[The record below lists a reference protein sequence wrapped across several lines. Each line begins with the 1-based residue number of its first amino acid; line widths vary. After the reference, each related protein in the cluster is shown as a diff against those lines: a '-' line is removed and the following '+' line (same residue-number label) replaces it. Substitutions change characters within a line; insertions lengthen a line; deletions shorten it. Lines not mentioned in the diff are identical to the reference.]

1 VSGNGNGNRLA
12 AEFPILAEE
21 VGGRPLVYLDSAA
34 TTQKPRQVI
43 AAVSAFY
50 EEANSNVHRGIH
62 LLSERATERFEG
74 AREKVRAF
82 INASEAREVVFVR
95 GTTEAINLVAGSF
108 GRDRIDPGDEIVIT
122 HMEHH
127 SNIVPWQLLCE
138 QTGAVLKV
146 APISDEGEVL
156 MDAYAD
162 LVGPRTKL
170 VSIVHVSN
178 SLGTVNPVVEMTS
191 IAHDA
196 GALVLLDGAQAIAHR
211 DIDVQALDCDFFA
224 FSGHKLYGPTGIGV
238 LYGKAEILESMAPYQ
253 GGGEMIL
260 SVSFEGTTYNHI
272 PGRFEAGTPNVAGAV
287 GLGAAVDFMMGLDRE
302 ALRADEQD
310 LLAYAADG
318 MASVPGLRIVGSPK
332 EKSGAHSFVI
342 EGIHPH
348 DIGTVLDSEGVAV
361 RTGHHCTQPL
371 MERLGLVATARAS
384 FGVYSSRYD
393 VDRLIEGLGK
403 VHEVLG

>member
-1 VSGNGNGNRLA
+1 MSGNGNGNRLA

-318 MASVPGLRIVGSPK
+318 LASVPGLRIVGSPK

-384 FGVYSSRYD
+384 FGVYSTRYD

>member
-1 VSGNGNGNRLA
+1 
-12 AEFPILAEE
+12 
-21 VGGRPLVYLDSAA
+21 
-34 TTQKPRQVI
+34 
-43 AAVSAFY
+43 
-50 EEANSNVHRGIH
+50 
-62 LLSERATERFEG
+62 
-74 AREKVRAF
+74 
-82 INASEAREVVFVR
+82 
-95 GTTEAINLVAGSF
+95 
-108 GRDRIDPGDEIVIT
+108 
-122 HMEHH
+122 
-127 SNIVPWQLLCE
+127 
-138 QTGAVLKV
+138 
-146 APISDEGEVL
+146 
-156 MDAYAD
+156 
-162 LVGPRTKL
+162 
-170 VSIVHVSN
+170 
-178 SLGTVNPVVEMTS
+178 
-191 IAHDA
+191 
-196 GALVLLDGAQAIAHR
+196 
-211 DIDVQALDCDFFA
+211 
-224 FSGHKLYGPTGIGV
+224 
-238 LYGKAEILESMAPYQ
+238 
-253 GGGEMIL
+253 MIL